1 MKRLLACLLTVFG
14 GMFMTTPV
22 ASAASGACPSLLDH
36 QYVPLEG
43 GAPKSLCEYAGKV
56 ILVVNT
62 ASQCGFTPQYE
73 GLEALYKKF
82 KGKGLVVVG
91 FPANDFGEQE
101 PGSNKDV
108 AQFCQA
114 NFGVTFPMAE
124 KTVVKG
130 RAANPLYQALAAAGG
145 GAPRWNFHKYLID
158 RSGAKVAG
166 FESSVTPT
174 DSRFTRQ
181 IERLLA
187 EPAPGR

>member
-1 MKRLLACLLTVFG
+1 MHGNL
-14 GMFMTTPV
+14 
-22 ASAASGACPSLLDH
+22 ASAAACPPLLNH
-36 QYVPLEG
+36 SYVPLEG
-43 GAPKSLCEYAGKV
+43 GVPKSLCGYAGKV

-62 ASQCGFTPQYE
+62 ASQCSFTPQYE

-101 PGSNKDV
+101 PGSNKEV

-124 KTVVKG
+124 KTTVAGK
-130 RAANPLYQALAAAGG
+130 AASPFYAALALAGG

-158 RSGAKVAG
+158 RSGARVAG
-166 FESSVTPT
+166 FGSSVAPT
-174 DSRFTRQ
+174 DSRLTRQ

-187 EPAPGR
+187 EGAPAR